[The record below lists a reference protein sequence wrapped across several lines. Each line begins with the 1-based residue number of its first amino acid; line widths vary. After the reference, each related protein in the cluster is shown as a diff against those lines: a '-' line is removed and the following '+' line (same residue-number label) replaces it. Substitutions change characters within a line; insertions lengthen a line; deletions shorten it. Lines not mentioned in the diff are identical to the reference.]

1 MALGMMLP
9 GMASGF
15 IQEFRLRKLLYL
27 GVSSHYSWIN
37 SVKILDFPV
46 TLERNLKLVNS
57 SDYEVLDV

>member
-1 MALGMMLP
+1 MLP

-15 IQEFRLRKLLYL
+15 IQEYLVRKLLYL

-46 TLERNLKLVNS
+46 RLWKEI
-57 SDYEVLDV
+57 